1 MKLELI
7 RNADNKIVGYKLLK
21 EATDDT
27 FAIEYVRDMIFF
39 GMDEW
44 ELTYDGRTTDDNNNT
59 VELRW
64 ATREHKRR
72 KKEEDDAGYEMRRP
86 LYGHIRQYEPDN
98 RSIYGMPHEELVELA
113 EKYGYKSS

>member
-39 GMDEW
+39 GMDDYK
-44 ELTYDGRTTDDNNNT
+44 LTYDGRTTDDNNDT
-59 VELRW
+59 IELRW

-72 KKEEDDAGYEMRRP
+72 KKEEEDARYEMRRP
-86 LYGHIRQYEPDN
+86 LYSHIRQHEPDS
-98 RSIYGMPHEELVELA
+98 RSIYGMPYEELVELA